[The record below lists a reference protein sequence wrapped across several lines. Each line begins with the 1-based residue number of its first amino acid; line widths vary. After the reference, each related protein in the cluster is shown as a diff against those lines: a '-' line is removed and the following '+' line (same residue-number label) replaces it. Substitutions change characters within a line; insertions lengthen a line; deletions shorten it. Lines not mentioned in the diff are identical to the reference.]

1 MNEMKL
7 CTANSCTEL
16 TFGNSKSHARAEKQ
30 WNTEDESWDPEVWKI
45 FKQGEGNEW
54 KNRVSLSLSKIYLP
68 ESKGM
73 SKEAERK
80 STAH

>member
-30 WNTEDESWDPEVWKI
+30 WNTEDES
-45 FKQGEGNEW
+45 
-54 KNRVSLSLSKIYLP
+54 
-68 ESKGM
+68 
-73 SKEAERK
+73 
-80 STAH
+80 